1 MSKTTVFKRL
11 NDFSKTATGKL
22 TTEEFKTV
30 DLEEE
35 ADPPCYTE
43 GRIRKKF
50 AQEMKEDGKE
60 FKVSL
65 DVLSQVVK
73 TQEKLKILLEKRNN
87 IKSEI
92 TAIDGEAKEFDYRA
106 ELPQDYSLYSYE
118 LDENGEFTKKR
129 NVIHEDDEDND
140 IEVVERNKPT
150 TASSTLLLEKSIK
163 KDYDGSA
170 RKGQLTSF
178 WGGGRFEQY
187 LVIVHH
193 VKTGAFWKDRSF
205 MLEPCS

>member
-92 TAIDGEAKEFDYRA
+92 TAIDDEAKEFDYRA

-118 LDENGEFTKKR
+118 LDENGEFTKKH

-163 KDYDGSA
+163 KDDGSA

-178 WGGGRFEQY
+178 FWGGGEVCTVLGNSSSR
-187 LVIVHH
+187 
-193 VKTGAFWKDRSF
+193 
-205 MLEPCS
+205 

>member
-178 WGGGRFEQY
+178 FFGGGVGGVGGGVFVQY
-187 LVIVHH
+187 
-193 VKTGAFWKDRSF
+193 
-205 MLEPCS
+205 

>member
-92 TAIDGEAKEFDYRA
+92 TAIDDEAKEFDYRA

-178 WGGGRFEQY
+178 FWGGGGGLYSIR
-187 LVIVHH
+187 
-193 VKTGAFWKDRSF
+193 
-205 MLEPCS
+205 